1 MIEKTH
7 SFKHSIAILKVK
19 IKKNKMMSRFIQKI
33 VLNTS
38 LRSNS
43 IE

>member
-19 IKKNKMMSRFIQKI
+19 IKKQNDEQIYTKNCAKH
-33 VLNTS
+33 
-38 LRSNS
+38 
-43 IE
+43 